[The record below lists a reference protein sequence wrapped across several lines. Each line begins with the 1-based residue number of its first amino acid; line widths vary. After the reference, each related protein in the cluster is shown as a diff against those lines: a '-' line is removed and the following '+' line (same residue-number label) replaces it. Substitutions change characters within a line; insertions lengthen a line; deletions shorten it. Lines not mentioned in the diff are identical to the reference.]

1 VRSNSAALDN
11 LTYVQTF
18 SRDDVKSLVL
28 VVLVDSTLSLSVE
41 VETQTIVL
49 GLPKL
54 RRVLMTARAASDS
67 RETIDTSVQWK
78 VNAGG
83 STLVLDIEEEE
94 THAVVL
100 GGVVVSGEVAAL
112 GKVDA
117 LVLGAELLQ
126 SVFGEGDLDGC

>member
-1 VRSNSAALDN
+1 MRSNSAALDN

-54 RRVLMTARAASDS
+54 RRVPRVARAASDS
-67 RETIDTSVQWK
+67 REVIDTSVQWQ
-78 VNAGG
+78 VNAVGN
-83 STLVLDIEEEE
+83 TLVLDIEEE

>member
-1 VRSNSAALDN
+1 MRSNSAALDN

-67 RETIDTSVQWK
+67 RETIDTSVQWQ

-83 STLVLDIEEEE
+83 STLVLDIEEE